1 MSYAGDYLQVAK
13 DSDDYT
19 KNYYGVIYQ
28 INAHIQPD
36 GGQRKDV
43 VSYYSMKFENV
54 IVGGDGKCEIDLDEY
69 DVP

>member
-1 MSYAGDYLQVAK
+1 MVDYWSEDVTLDKVHMQEIICRLQK
-13 DSDDYT
+13 TDDDYT

-43 VSYYSMKFENV
+43 VSYYSMENL
-54 IVGGDGKCEIDLDEY
+54 KMLL
-69 DVP
+69 